1 MIYLNVSVKHFAS
14 MFQKVYFSIF
24 TRSVESWFKMGLL
37 EFIFITYF
45 NRNLSVVLFL
55 TI

>member
-24 TRSVESWFKMGLL
+24 THTVESWFRMGLL
-37 EFIFITYF
+37 EFITYF